1 MQSGNTL
8 IEGAAVTGQS
18 AKKSLKKRSKAGK
31 KKVWVSEKTKSE
43 KGLGIVK
50 MQDRSG
56 AGDGITPEPRRH
68 ARIPKQ
74 TASSGLISSAVVFFN
89 IDSVMRIMCVI
100 LGVTG
105 GNATVHLCDLRNVQ
119 SYRSN

>member
-18 AKKSLKKRSKAGK
+18 AKKSFKKRSKAGK
-31 KKVWVSEKTKSE
+31 KKVLVSEKKKSE

-56 AGDGITPEPRRH
+56 AGNGITPEPRRH
-68 ARIPKQ
+68 AHIPKQ
-74 TASSGLISSAVVFFN
+74 TASSGLI
-89 IDSVMRIMCVI
+89 
-100 LGVTG
+100 
-105 GNATVHLCDLRNVQ
+105 
-119 SYRSN
+119 

>member
-1 MQSGNTL
+1 
-8 IEGAAVTGQS
+8 
-18 AKKSLKKRSKAGK
+18 
-31 KKVWVSEKTKSE
+31 
-43 KGLGIVK
+43 

-105 GNATVHLCDLRNVQ
+105 GNATVHLCDLRNAQ
-119 SYRSN
+119 SYRSSRFPGNFIKNLFFFFLNPAGHFATQGHSET